1 MINKCLLQSS
11 HLLLPSVPNLWIMN
25 STYIFRREIRLF
37 QLTNISMP
45 HIFCTFPHSSDGVVI
60 TQDPRVSV
68 QEGAASGYDLLTGYT
83 HDDAAGFVY
92 LNFLGFPGLEDFL
105 NLAATQVRKSQGIV

>member
-1 MINKCLLQSS
+1 M
-11 HLLLPSVPNLWIMN
+11 
-25 STYIFRREIRLF
+25 
-37 QLTNISMP
+37 
-45 HIFCTFPHSSDGVVI
+45 
-60 TQDPRVSV
+60 SV

-105 NLAATQVRKSQGIV
+105 NLAATQVRKSERIV